1 MTKAECHSSRFSN
14 MSSVQNNE
22 LSRLTDIKVEE
33 TESSYVS
40 IRADTDISLE
50 TYKQEPREADKKPV
64 VVA

>member
-1 MTKAECHSSRFSN
+1 

-40 IRADTDISLE
+40 VHADTETNSSLD

-64 VVA
+64 IVA